1 VKKIIKDDDFIFNQS
16 EDNKT
21 NGVETLLGD
30 PKKAILKLSL
40 PMIVAMTVTT
50 IYNLVDAI
58 WVSGLG
64 PDSLAA
70 VGFVYPFFYMALAIA
85 SGLGIGAG
93 AAISR
98 RIGAKDKN
106 GADSVAV
113 HSIIIMLLISFLFTF
128 ILFVFANEIFIAAG
142 AGGSLDLA
150 VIYARIMSLGAPII
164 FFTFIAS
171 ALLRAEGDAK
181 RAMYAMGLGAI
192 LNIILDPI
200 FIYTLQLG
208 VAGAAWATIVSMS
221 ISSLILFY
229 WLFSKKDT
237 YLSIRF
243 QKFRFNKTIIK
254 DILSVGLPA
263 SVMQISMA
271 INMVIINM
279 IIIHIG
285 IINSFENPQE
295 GVAIFTAGW
304 RVGMLATMP
313 LVGISTAV
321 VSVTGAF
328 RGAYDYVKLKTAFI
342 YSIKIGF
349 IIQAAIALFVFIF
362 APQITLLF
370 TLSEVSAHLAPGII
384 EFLRIMCIFFPV
396 IAFGML
402 SASMF
407 QGVGK
412 GSYALL
418 VTIFRT
424 LILSIPIIWL
434 FSITL
439 NLQLSGVWWGVV
451 VANIIGSSISYIWA
465 KQYLTKIQKKTA
477 PPSQKA

>member
-1 VKKIIKDDDFIFNQS
+1 VKKIIKNNASSFEQS
-16 EDNKT
+16 KNNKT
-21 NGVETLLGD
+21 NGVKVLLGD
-30 PKKAILKLSL
+30 PKKAVLKLSI
-40 PMIVAMTVTT
+40 PMVIAMTVST
-50 IYNLVDAI
+50 IYNLVDAV

-64 PDSLAA
+64 SNALAA

-106 GADSVAV
+106 GADSVAA

-128 ILFVFANEIFIAAG
+128 ILFVFANEIFTAAG
-142 AGGSLDLA
+142 AGDALDLA
-150 VIYARIMSLGAPII
+150 VIYARIMSLGASII

-200 FIYTLQLG
+200 FIYTIQLG

-221 ISSLILFY
+221 ISSSILFY

-271 INMVIINM
+271 VNMVIINV

-285 IINSFENPQE
+285 IINSFENPQQ

-313 LVGISTAV
+313 LVGIATAV
-321 VSVTGAF
+321 VSVIGSF
-328 RGAYDYVKLKTAFI
+328 RGSYDFVKLKIAFT
-342 YSIKIGF
+342 YAIKIGF
-349 IIQAAIALFVFIF
+349 IIEAVIALFVFIF

-370 TLSEVSAHLAPGII
+370 TLSESSAHLAPGII

-412 GSYALL
+412 GSNALI

-424 LILSIPIIWL
+424 LILSIPMIWL

-439 NLQLSGVWWGVV
+439 NMQLSGVWWGVV
-451 VANIIGSSISYIWA
+451 VANIIGSFISFIWA
-465 KQYLTKIQKKTA
+465 RQYIVKMQKK
-477 PPSQKA
+477 SFSHIQ